1 MPNWC
6 DNTITLKHSDPT
18 MIKRAHDALE
28 RGEFLNEFHPVPLD
42 LKIVAGRVGSDED
55 AEQQALVLQEN
66 ANRDKYGYANWY
78 DWCVNEWGTKWDVG
92 DEGSATLNE
101 DGSLTASFN
110 SAWAPPIEAYRMLE
124 DLGFE
129 IKAYYFEGGMMF
141 AGIYEDG
148 DDDYYEIGGMNSEQI
163 NAELPK
169 ELDEMFGISEQ
180 VEEYESEEADDE

>member
-18 MIKRAHDALE
+18 KIKRAHDAHE
-28 RGEFLNEFHPVPLD
+28 RGEFLNDFHPVPMD
-42 LKIVAGRVGSDED
+42 LKIVAGKVGDDED

-101 DGSLTASFN
+101 DGSLSASFN

>member
-1 MPNWC
+1 MPNWV

-28 RGEFLNEFHPVPLD
+28 RGEFLNEFHPVPPD
-42 LKIVAGRVGSDED
+42 LKIVAGRVGGDED

-124 DLGFE
+124 DLGFK

-148 DDDYYEIGGMNSEQI
+148 DDDYYEVGSMNSSE
-163 NAELPK
+163 AFDLLP
-169 ELDEMFGISEQ
+169 EDLNEMFGISDSMEQ
-180 VEEYESEEADDE
+180 YEAEEADDE

>member
-1 MPNWC
+1 MPNWV

-42 LKIVAGRVGSDED
+42 LQIVAGRLGDDES

-92 DEGSATLNE
+92 DEGSATINE

-110 SAWAPPIEAYRMLE
+110 SAWAPPIEAYRVLE

-148 DDDYYEIGGMNSEQI
+148 DDDYYEVGSMNSSE
-163 NAELPK
+163 AFDLLP
-169 ELDEMFGISEQ
+169 EDLNEMFGISDSMEQ
-180 VEEYESEEADDE
+180 YEAEEADDE

>member
-28 RGEFLNEFHPVPLD
+28 RGEFLNEFHPVPKSLH
-42 LKIVAGRVGSDED
+42 IVSGRCGDD
-55 AEQQALVLQEN
+55 DNPEQVALEAAQKSNIEVH
-66 ANRDKYGYANWY
+66 GYKDWY

-163 NAELPK
+163 NAELPE
-169 ELDEMFGISEQ
+169 ELNEMFGISEQ
-180 VEEYESEEADDE
+180 VAEYESEEADDE

>member
-42 LKIVAGRVGSDED
+42 LKIVAGRVGDDES

-110 SAWAPPIEAYRMLE
+110 SAWSPPIEAYRMLE
-124 DLGFE
+124 DLGFK

>member
-1 MPNWC
+1 MPNWV

-42 LKIVAGRVGSDED
+42 LQIVAGRLGDDES

-78 DWCVNEWGTKWDVG
+78 DWCVNEWGPKWDVG
-92 DEGSATLNE
+92 DEGRATLNE

-110 SAWAPPIEAYRMLE
+110 SAWSPPIEAYRMLE
-124 DLGFE
+124 DLGFK